1 MYQGTGMSAVSK
13 FASALRKHFVSGLLV
28 TVPLIITYLVLRLLF
43 VTVDGLL
50 NPAVY
55 RLLGYYI
62 PGLGVVVTLLLILLA
77 GIVATN
83 FIGIRFIHL
92 GDRILARMPLV
103 RIIYTAA
110 KQLVHS
116 LLAPTA
122 RAFSEVVLIEYPR
135 KGLYAIGFLSH
146 RARLRMDNADQDMA
160 LVFVPST
167 PTPFSGMVVLV
178 PKSDIY
184 PLAVGV
190 EEAVK
195 ILVSGGVVAPE
206 LFNLQSLP
214 QNSEV
219 TDASG

>member
-1 MYQGTGMSAVSK
+1 MSAVSK

-43 VTVDGLL
+43 DTIDGFL

-55 RLLGYYI
+55 KLLGYYI
-62 PGLGVVVTLLLILLA
+62 PGLGVLVTLLLVLLT
-77 GIVATN
+77 GIVAAN
-83 FIGIRFIHL
+83 FIGVRLFQI

-116 LLAPTA
+116 LLAPSA
-122 RAFSEVVLIEYPR
+122 RAFSEVVLVEYPR
-135 KGLYAIGFLSH
+135 KGLYAFGFLSH
-146 RARLRMDNADQDMA
+146 KARLRMDNADQDMA
-160 LVFVPST
+160 LVFIPST

-178 PKSDIY
+178 PKSEVY
-184 PLAVGV
+184 PLAIGV
-190 EEAVK
+190 EEAIK

-206 LFNLQSLP
+206 LFNLKPLP

-219 TDASG
+219 PDASG

>member
-1 MYQGTGMSAVSK
+1 MSAVSK

-43 VTVDGLL
+43 VSIDGLL
-50 NPAVY
+50 NPIVHG
-55 RLLGYYI
+55 LLGYNI
-62 PGLGVVVTLLLILLA
+62 PGLGVLVTLLLVLLT
-77 GIVATN
+77 GIVAAN
-83 FIGIRFIHL
+83 FIGVRLFHI

-110 KQLVHS
+110 KQLVHA

-135 KGLYAIGFLSH
+135 RGLYAIGFLSH
-146 RARLRMDNADQDMA
+146 RSRLRLDNADQDMV
-160 LVFVPST
+160 LVFIPST

-178 PKSDIY
+178 PKADIY
-184 PLAVGV
+184 PLAIGV

-206 LFNLQSLP
+206 LFNLKPLP

-219 TDASG
+219 PDASG

>member
-1 MYQGTGMSAVSK
+1 MSAVSK
-13 FASALRKHFVSGLLV
+13 FMSALRKHFVSGLVV

-43 VTVDGLL
+43 VTIDGLL
-50 NPAVY
+50 NPVVY

-62 PGLGVVVTLLLILLA
+62 PGLGILITLLLVLLT
-77 GIVATN
+77 GIVVAN
-83 FIGIRFIHL
+83 FIGVRLFHI

-110 KQLVHS
+110 KQLVHA
-116 LLAPTA
+116 LLAPSA

-135 KGLYAIGFLSH
+135 KGLYALGFLSH
-146 RARLRMDNADQDMA
+146 RSRLCMDDADQDMV
-160 LVFVPST
+160 LVFIPST

-184 PLAVGV
+184 PLAIGV

-206 LFNLQSLP
+206 SFTVKPLSP
-214 QNSEV
+214 NSEV
-219 TDASG
+219 ADASG